1 MSAKRKSAR
10 AALATSYAG
19 PIAIALLL
27 AGGVDGF
34 VIAVRD
40 PITALVCTGLNLLL
54 RQAPTVSIRLQ
65 GPPPNAFLFV
75 FVAILAV
82 LVSGCGLWLGT
93 WLYPNLSPPKAPT
106 PN

>member
-1 MSAKRKSAR
+1 MSAKRKSVR
-10 AALATSYAG
+10 AALATTYAG

-27 AGGVDGF
+27 AGGIDGF

-40 PITALVCTGLNLLL
+40 PVTALLCTGLNLLL

-65 GPPPNAFLFV
+65 GPTPSAFLFV
-75 FVAILAV
+75 FGAVLAV
-82 LVSGCGLWLGT
+82 LVFACGLWLGT
-93 WLYPNLSPPKAPT
+93 WLYPNLSPPKSPT